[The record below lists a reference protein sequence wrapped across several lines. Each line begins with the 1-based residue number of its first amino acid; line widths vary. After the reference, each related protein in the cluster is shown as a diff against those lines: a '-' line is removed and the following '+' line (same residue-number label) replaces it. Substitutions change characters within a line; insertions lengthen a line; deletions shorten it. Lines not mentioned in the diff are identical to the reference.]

1 MKQADTVE
9 DTTMGDSART
19 HIVTLTSFDGSLD
32 VYWDETDTNGQV
44 ALGVGSSVTLDLYPE
59 GEGAGAT
66 YYTGTASVTSVNKSS
81 SFDGM
86 VEQSI
91 SVQGNGPLNYSDGV
105 MANLIDQAVAHFSS
119 REIRKMNVPEWEVDV
134 YAKNLSTRG

>member
-1 MKQADTVE
+1 MATHTGKDGVVKVGANDVAEVRSFSLNETADTVE

-32 VYWDETDTNGQV
+32 VYWDETDTNGQI
-44 ALGVGSSVTLDLYPE
+44 ALGVGSSVTLALYPE
-59 GEGAGAT
+59 GDGAGAT
-66 YYTGTASVTSVNKSS
+66 YYSGTALVTSVGKSS

-91 SVQGNGPLNYSDGV
+91 SVQGTGALTTATV
-105 MANLIDQAVAHFSS
+105 
-119 REIRKMNVPEWEVDV
+119 
-134 YAKNLSTRG
+134 

>member
-1 MKQADTVE
+1 MATHSGKDGIVKVGANPVAEVRSFSLNETADTVE

-44 ALGVGSSVTLDLYPE
+44 ALGVGSSVTLELYPE
-59 GEGAGAT
+59 GDGAGAT

-91 SVQGNGPLNYSDGV
+91 SVTGNGPLTTATV
-105 MANLIDQAVAHFSS
+105 
-119 REIRKMNVPEWEVDV
+119 
-134 YAKNLSTRG
+134 

>member
-1 MKQADTVE
+1 MATHSGKDGIVKVGANPVAEVRSFSLNETADTVE

-44 ALGVGSSVTLDLYPE
+44 ALGIGSSVTLDLYPE
-59 GEGAGAT
+59 GDGAGAT

-91 SVQGNGPLNYSDGV
+91 SVQGNGPLTTATV
-105 MANLIDQAVAHFSS
+105 
-119 REIRKMNVPEWEVDV
+119 
-134 YAKNLSTRG
+134 

>member
-1 MKQADTVE
+1 MATHSGKDGIVKVGANPVAEVRSFSLNETADTVE

-32 VYWDETDTNGQV
+32 VYWDETDTNGQI

-59 GEGAGAT
+59 GDGAGAT
-66 YYTGTASVTSVNKSS
+66 YYTGTASVTSVSKSS

-91 SVQGNGPLNYSDGV
+91 SVQGNGPLTTATV
-105 MANLIDQAVAHFSS
+105 
-119 REIRKMNVPEWEVDV
+119 
-134 YAKNLSTRG
+134 

>member
-1 MKQADTVE
+1 MATHSGKDGIVKVGANPVAEVRSFSLNETADTVE

-91 SVQGNGPLNYSDGV
+91 SVQGNGPLTTATV
-105 MANLIDQAVAHFSS
+105 
-119 REIRKMNVPEWEVDV
+119 
-134 YAKNLSTRG
+134 

>member
-1 MKQADTVE
+1 MATHSGKDGIVKVGANPVAEVRSFSLNETADTVE

-59 GEGAGAT
+59 GDGAGAT

-91 SVQGNGPLNYSDGV
+91 SVQGNGPLTTATV
-105 MANLIDQAVAHFSS
+105 
-119 REIRKMNVPEWEVDV
+119 
-134 YAKNLSTRG
+134 

>member
-1 MKQADTVE
+1 MATHSGKDGIVKVGANPVAEVRSFSLNETADTVE

-32 VYWDETDTNGQV
+32 VYWDETDTDGQI
-44 ALGVGSSVTLDLYPE
+44 ALGVGSSVTLALYPE
-59 GEGAGAT
+59 GDGAGAT
-66 YYTGTASVTSVNKSS
+66 YYSGTALVTSVGKSS

-91 SVQGNGPLNYSDGV
+91 SVQGTGALTTATV
-105 MANLIDQAVAHFSS
+105 
-119 REIRKMNVPEWEVDV
+119 
-134 YAKNLSTRG
+134 

>member
-1 MKQADTVE
+1 MATHSGKDGIVKVGANPVAEVRSFSLNETADTVE

-44 ALGVGSSVTLDLYPE
+44 ALGVGSSVTLELYPE
-59 GEGAGAT
+59 GDGAGAT

-91 SVQGNGPLNYSDGV
+91 SVQGNGPLTTATV
-105 MANLIDQAVAHFSS
+105 
-119 REIRKMNVPEWEVDV
+119 
-134 YAKNLSTRG
+134 